1 MAGLVKITLIDGTV
15 IVAKESAS
23 PAVIAKRIEKDGF
36 FETIHIDSPQDEGTA
51 VVIMRAGVSM
61 LSPYSLPPTATGA
74 VRITSVPSKTR
85 N

>member
-1 MAGLVKITLIDGTV
+1 MSDFVKITLIDGTV
-15 IVAKESAS
+15 IVAKESVSA
-23 PAVIAKRIEKDGF
+23 AAIAKRLEKDGF
-36 FETIHIDSPQDEGTA
+36 FETTHVDSSEDEGTK

-61 LSPYSLPPTATGA
+61 VSAYSLPPTTTGA